1 MRVWGRHLTAGLR
14 TKQDLGSERLLQHLL
29 GYPWSRCRELA
40 AQPADT
46 EVADFERRLREREAQ
61 LHQREAQAPPRR
73 VSLFDLPRQ
82 SDLEPRP

>member
-1 MRVWGRHLTAGLR
+1 MVT
-14 TKQDLGSERLLQHLL
+14 
-29 GYPWSRCRELA
+29 PWSCCRELA

-46 EVADFERRLREREAQ
+46 EVADFERRLREREAR

-73 VSLFDLPRQ
+73 VSLFDMPRQ